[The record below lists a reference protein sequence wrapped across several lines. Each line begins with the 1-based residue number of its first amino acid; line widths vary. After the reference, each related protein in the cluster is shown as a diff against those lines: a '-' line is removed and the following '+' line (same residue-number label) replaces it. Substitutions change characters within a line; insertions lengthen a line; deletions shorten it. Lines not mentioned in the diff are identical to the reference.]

1 MSPEFD
7 ELTDTIATA
16 AAAPIRPWWLGE
28 EETTGDEMSP
38 EVPKVSPHVDVDELT
53 DMIATA
59 YAAVVPIPLWWPAA
73 ERADLL
79 TQYAGYDACMLLT
92 ELDNIVDDVTD
103 WAAFHQLSND
113 DRSQMIAIQQE
124 VLLDAAL
131 ELKWDLSADIA
142 DRSAAL
148 IYEGVFDHH
157 RPRRVIWPPTRRQL

>member
-1 MSPEFD
+1 MLNPNARQQEELSPEFD

-38 EVPKVSPHVDVDELT
+38 EVPKVSPHVDVD
-53 DMIATA
+53 
-59 YAAVVPIPLWWPAA
+59 
-73 ERADLL
+73 
-79 TQYAGYDACMLLT
+79 
-92 ELDNIVDDVTD
+92 DVTD

-124 VLLDAAL
+124 ALLDAAL

-148 IYEGVFDHH
+148 IYEGLFDHH
-157 RPRRVIWPPTRRQL
+157 RPRRVIWPPTRRQP